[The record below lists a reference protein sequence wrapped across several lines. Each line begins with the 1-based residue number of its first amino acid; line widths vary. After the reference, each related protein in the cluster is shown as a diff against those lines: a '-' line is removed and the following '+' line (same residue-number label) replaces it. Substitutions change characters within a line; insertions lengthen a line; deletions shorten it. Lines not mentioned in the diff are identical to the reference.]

1 LGDVFKFVIL
11 AIVIML
17 IRPYTPADRQ
27 ACIEI
32 FKSNMPVFFAPHE
45 LGDFENWLTAKD
57 HVEIAYK
64 SNESEYYYVVEQDN
78 LVVACGGFYI
88 PQNCGEARMAW
99 GMVENSLHKKGI
111 GRQFLEFRI
120 NQIRLI
126 NPEIGIALDTT
137 QHSYR
142 FFEKLGFKVTKILKD
157 AYAPGLDR
165 YDMEKGY

>member
-1 LGDVFKFVIL
+1 
-11 AIVIML
+11 ML
-17 IRPYTPADRQ
+17 IRPYTLDDRQ

-45 LGDFENWLTAKD
+45 LGDFEDWLTAKD
-57 HVEIAYK
+57 HAEIAYK
-64 SNESEYYYVVEQDN
+64 SNESEYYYVVEMEN
-78 LVVACGGFYI
+78 TIVGCGGFYI
-88 PQNCGEARMAW
+88 PQNGGEARMAW

-142 FFEKLGFKVTKILKD
+142 FFEKLGFKVTKIQKD

-165 YDMEKGY
+165 YDMVQVS